1 MTERSWRQDPQ
12 RRERIAEAALEVIVK
27 YGVAGTTYRKVAA
40 EAAVPLSA
48 VSYYFS
54 SLETLL
60 FAAFNQLSQHISDR
74 FSALIDQARTQ
85 QQAIDAVVA
94 IIFGDAT
101 SSSRTLLLSYEL
113 YAFASRHPPL
123 KPVMLEWMTRSRS
136 ALERHFSPAA
146 AVAID
151 AFIEGMMIHRSVM
164 PVAPESV
171 AHAIRQLASL

>member
-54 SLETLL
+54 SLEALL
-60 FAAFNQLSQHISDR
+60 FAAFNQLSQHISDQ
-74 FSALIDQARTQ
+74 FSARIALARTQ
-85 QQAIDAVVA
+85 QDAVDAVVA
-94 IIFGDAT
+94 IVFGDAT

-113 YAFASRHPPL
+113 YGYASRRPEL
-123 KPVMLEWMTRSRS
+123 KPIMLGWMTRSRS
-136 ALERHFSPAA
+136 ALEQFFSPTA

-151 AFIEGMMIHRSVM
+151 AGTGGLRRKAAGR
-164 PVAPESV
+164 PVASSCLN
-171 AHAIRQLASL
+171 R

>member
-74 FSALIDQARTQ
+74 FSARIAQARTRQ
-85 QQAIDAVVA
+85 EAVEAVVA

-101 SSSRTLLLSYEL
+101 ASSRTLLLSYEL
-113 YAFASRHPPL
+113 YGFASRRPEL
-123 KPVMLEWMTRSRS
+123 KPVMLGWMTRSRS
-136 ALERHFSPAA
+136 ALEQFFSPAA

-164 PVAPESV
+164 PVTPELV
-171 AHAIRQLASL
+171 ARAVRQLADL